1 MTALKP
7 ALDLIVTLLT
17 IAIFGRV
24 ILSWIFP
31 RGEDPLSKFLFVVT
45 EPVLQPV
52 RKLLPNFGMLDLSP
66 MIVMFVIFA
75 IKNIITN
82 LLQKL

>member
-31 RGEDPLSKFLFVVT
+31 RGEDPLSKFLFIVT
-45 EPVLQPV
+45 EPILQPV

-66 MIVMFVIFA
+66 MIVIFVLYF
-75 IKNIITN
+75 IKRIIN
-82 LLQKL
+82 SL

>member
-1 MTALKP
+1 MISALKP
-7 ALDLIVTLLT
+7 ALDLVITLLT

-31 RGEDPLSKFLFVVT
+31 RGQDPLSRFLLIIT
-45 EPVLQPV
+45 EPILQPV

-66 MIVMFVIFA
+66 MIVIFVLYFVRRMIA
-75 IKNIITN
+75 Y
-82 LLQKL
+82 L

>member
-7 ALDLIVTLLT
+7 ALDLIITLLT

-31 RGEDPLSKFLFVVT
+31 RGEDPLSRFLFVVT
-45 EPVLQPV
+45 EPVLRPV

-66 MIVMFVIFA
+66 MIIIFVLFFIRR
-75 IKNIITN
+75 
-82 LLQKL
+82 LLNSL

>member
-45 EPVLQPV
+45 EPILQPV
-52 RKLLPNFGMLDLSP
+52 RRRLGNFGMLDLSP
-66 MIVMFVIFA
+66 MIVTFA
-75 IKNIITN
+75 IFLIKNVITRV
-82 LLQKL
+82 LT

>member
-7 ALDLIVTLLT
+7 ALALIVTLLT

-31 RGEDPLSKFLFVVT
+31 RGEDPLSKFLFIVT
-45 EPVLQPV
+45 EPILQPV

-66 MIVMFVIFA
+66 MIVIFVLYF
-75 IKNIITN
+75 IKRIIN
-82 LLQKL
+82 SL

>member
-31 RGEDPLSKFLFVVT
+31 RGEDPLSKFLFVIT
-45 EPVLQPV
+45 EPILQPV
-52 RKLLPNFGMLDLSP
+52 RRRLGNFGMLDLSP
-66 MIVMFVIFA
+66 MIVTFA
-75 IKNIITN
+75 IFLIKNVITRV
-82 LLQKL
+82 LT

>member
-1 MTALKP
+1 MAALKP
-7 ALDLIVTLLT
+7 ALDLIITLLT

-31 RGEDPLSKFLFVVT
+31 RGEDPLSKVLFLVT
-45 EPVLQPV
+45 EPVLQPI

-66 MIVMFVIFA
+66 MIVIFVLYFIRRL
-75 IKNIITN
+75 IVSI
-82 LLQKL
+82 

>member
-1 MTALKP
+1 MISALKP
-7 ALDLIVTLLT
+7 ALDLVITLLT

-31 RGEDPLSKFLFVVT
+31 RGQDPLSRFLFVIT
-45 EPVLQPV
+45 EPILQPV

-66 MIVMFVIFA
+66 MIVIFVLYFVKRMIA
-75 IKNIITN
+75 Y
-82 LLQKL
+82 L

>member
-1 MTALKP
+1 MISALKP
-7 ALDLIVTLLT
+7 ALDLVITLLT

-31 RGEDPLSKFLFVVT
+31 RGQDPLSQFLLVIT
-45 EPVLQPV
+45 EPILQPV

-66 MIVMFVIFA
+66 MIVIFVLYFVRRMIA
-75 IKNIITN
+75 Y
-82 LLQKL
+82 L

>member
-31 RGEDPLSKFLFVVT
+31 RGEDPLSKFLLVVT

-66 MIVMFVIFA
+66 MIVIFVLYFIRR
-75 IKNIITN
+75 IIN
-82 LLQKL
+82 SL

>member
-1 MTALKP
+1 MTALLQ
-7 ALDLIVTLLT
+7 ALEHILTLLM

-31 RGEDPLSKFLFVVT
+31 RGEDPLSRFLLVVT

-66 MIVMFVIFA
+66 MIVIFVIVA
-75 IKNIITN
+75 IKNVIN
-82 LLQKL
+82 

>member
-7 ALDLIVTLLT
+7 ALDLIINLLT

-31 RGEDPLSKFLFVVT
+31 RGEDPLSKFLFVIT
-45 EPVLQPV
+45 EPILQPV
-52 RKLLPNFGMLDLSP
+52 RRRLGNFGMLDLSP
-66 MIVMFVIFA
+66 MIVTFA
-75 IKNIITN
+75 IFLIKNVISRVLT
-82 LLQKL
+82 

>member
-31 RGEDPLSKFLFVVT
+31 RGEDPLSKFLFIVT
-45 EPVLQPV
+45 EPILQPV

-66 MIVMFVIFA
+66 MIVIFVLYFIRR
-75 IKNIITN
+75 IIN
-82 LLQKL
+82 SL

>member
-1 MTALKP
+1 MTALLQ
-7 ALDLIVTLLT
+7 ALDIFLIFLM

-31 RGEDPLSKFLFVVT
+31 RGEDPLSRFFLVVT

-66 MIVMFVIFA
+66 MIVIFVIMA
-75 IKNIITN
+75 IKNVIN
-82 LLQKL
+82 

>member
-66 MIVMFVIFA
+66 MIVIFVLYFV
-75 IKNIITN
+75 KRIIN
-82 LLQKL
+82 SL

>member
-1 MTALKP
+1 MISALKP
-7 ALDLIVTLLT
+7 ALDLVITLLT

-31 RGEDPLSKFLFVVT
+31 RGQDPLSRFLLVIT
-45 EPVLQPV
+45 EPILQPV

-66 MIVMFVIFA
+66 MIVIFVLYFVRRMIA
-75 IKNIITN
+75 Y
-82 LLQKL
+82 L

>member
-1 MTALKP
+1 MTALQQ
-7 ALDLIVTLLT
+7 ALDHIITLLT

-31 RGEDPLSKFLFVVT
+31 RGEDPLSRFLFVVT
-45 EPVLQPV
+45 EPILRPV

-66 MIVMFVIFA
+66 MIVIFVLFFIRR
-75 IKNIITN
+75 IIN
-82 LLQKL
+82 FL